1 METIFSN
8 IKERVLY
15 ITDFK
20 GISKEK
26 FFEDLGVT
34 YGNFKGEAKKKA
46 LSSDVLATIVSKYP
60 EISPEWLLTG
70 VGDMLKSEFN
80 KNAVNEPKEKYL
92 SNKKDSE
99 IPLIDIDAMAGYG
112 GGDRQVM
119 EYEGV
124 RGYRVPELENKG
136 VKYFIKV
143 SGSSMYPKYSNGDLL
158 ACKPLK
164 DMSFFQWG
172 KPYVLDT
179 EQGAIVK
186 RLFQCPDDDDCLE
199 CHSDNKIHYPPFKIP
214 KSSIRALAIVVG
226 VIRLE

>member
-1 METIFSN
+1 VDKSSN
-8 IKERVLY
+8 IKERILQ
-15 ITDFK
+15 IAEFK
-20 GISKEK
+20 GIAKEK
-26 FFEDLGVT
+26 FFESIGMT
-34 YGNFKGEAKKKA
+34 YGNFKGK
-46 LSSDVLATIVSKYP
+46 SKLTPINSNAIADIITTYS
-60 EISPEWLLTG
+60 EISLEWLLTG
-70 VGDMLKSEFN
+70 TGNMLKTHSN
-80 KNAVNEPKEKYL
+80 KNLLNEPKEKYL